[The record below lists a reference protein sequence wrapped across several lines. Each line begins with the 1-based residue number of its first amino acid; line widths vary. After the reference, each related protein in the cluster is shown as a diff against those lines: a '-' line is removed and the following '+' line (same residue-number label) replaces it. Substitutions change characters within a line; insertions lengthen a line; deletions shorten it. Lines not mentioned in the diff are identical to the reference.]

1 MARFCIFLL
10 TLLVS
15 IPVFAADCFLN
26 VSGSGSQNGSSAAQA
41 RPWNEGAGLRYC
53 LENVE
58 GGDTIHL
65 AYGFYPTPLPVYWT
79 KSGYPD
85 KPIIL
90 QGAGLSAESGDF
102 GESVLKARSLWP
114 TIQGSRQYPITAD
127 TLTSGND
134 FLQFAKGVGNITIR
148 QLNLKSFET
157 PFNFSKGQNHFI
169 DISDIYAENIR
180 TFIYGVA
187 DITCD
192 GKQALKLEYDQGV
205 GHTPKLGAI
214 LKGATSGASGTVRN
228 FEGDGKTG
236 TLYLTDTAGFFPKN
250 EMIVDGNQ
258 FQAQTTD
265 SLKRVYSCAN
275 DRGSH
280 DWNVSRVYMLGVS
293 KKAFRSEGLRNIKLT
308 DMYADVADPEGRVI
322 FKDFPILWHFMGA
335 SKNITLTRIIGKH
348 AGQDDA
354 TYDNGDCYAT
364 EGTAADITF
373 NKAYC
378 FDCLDGGYDLKGGP
392 HTIND
397 AVSFKN
403 KRNYRFWHGPIYLN
417 NSISGYAK
425 KGQYSQTAD
434 GSGESIWTSGV
445 VHVTHFTS
453 INNPAAAT
461 FETNG
466 HLRSLTYDGGI
477 GNDPKPGTEIMGTI
491 SGASAKIA
499 GVSDGSDKVKGKLFI
514 FNKLGTFQINERV
527 ITSSGL
533 NVAATSNGNTMEDP
547 HLLTDHSIVALNKS
561 YSTSSVLTRGK
572 GERLSVEDVAW
583 IEGISGIDPQF
594 KNSLAIDWGGK
605 TDEFNSALYKGT
617 KGYDLPLQ
625 NDLIVKEKYVNFGT
639 IPVNTQSY
647 MKYITLSNSGSQPLI
662 VQSLKITGNYREAF
676 HLFQSPLFPLTLEPH
691 ASKSLRIN
699 FLPRSPLFY
708 QAEIEIKLT
717 NGERREIILKG
728 IGGETYPNVLYRVNA
743 GGNFWTDPKG
753 NKWYR
758 DEGFYNTG
766 RLAQSVLAINKTDKD
781 PLYQTERWDSN
792 DGLEMSYHFPLPV
805 GKYLVRLHFAETNIN
820 IRTRGMRVFDVLV
833 ENQTVLSHFNI
844 MMEAGFQTALVKT
857 FPVLINDGSL
867 DIDFVHRIE
876 NPKISAIEILR
887 SP

>member
-1 MARFCIFLL
+1 MAQFFILL
-10 TLLVS
+10 FTLLIS
-15 IPVFAADCFLN
+15 APSFAADCFLN
-26 VSGSGSQNGSSAAQA
+26 VSGSGSQNGSTAEQA
-41 RPWNEGAGLRYC
+41 RPWNEGDGLKYC
-53 LENVE
+53 LENVQA
-58 GGDTIHL
+58 GDTIHL
-65 AYGFYPTPLPVYWT
+65 AYGVYPLPLPVFWT
-79 KSGYPD
+79 KSGSPD

-90 QGAGLSAESGDF
+90 QGDGLPAESGDF
-102 GESVLKARSLWP
+102 GESVLHAKSLWP
-114 TIQGSRQYPITAD
+114 TVQGSRTYPVTVE

-157 PFNFSKGQNHFI
+157 PFNFAKGQNHFI

-180 TFIYGVA
+180 SFIYGVA

-192 GKQALKLEYDQGV
+192 GQHSLKLAYDQGL
-205 GHTPKLGAI
+205 GIAPKIGAL

-250 EMIVDGNQ
+250 EMVVDGNQ

-280 DWNVSRVYMLGVS
+280 DWNVSRIYMLGVS

-322 FKDFPILWHFMGA
+322 FKDFPILWHFSGA

-348 AGQDDA
+348 AGQDDT

-364 EGTAADITF
+364 EGMAADITF

-445 VHVTHFTS
+445 VHAAHFTS
-453 INNPAAAT
+453 INNPVAAT

-466 HLRSLTYDGGI
+466 HLRSLTYDGGT
-477 GNDPKPGTEIMGTI
+477 GSDPKPGTEITGTI

-527 ITSSGL
+527 IALSGM
-533 NVAATSNGNTMEDP
+533 NVVATSNGSTMEDP

-561 YSTSSVLTRGK
+561 FSTSSVLTRGK

-583 IEGISGIDPQF
+583 IEGISGVDPQF
-594 KNSLAIDWGGK
+594 KDSLAIDWGGK

-617 KGYDLPLQ
+617 KGYNLLIQ
-625 NDLIVKEKYVNFGT
+625 NSLLINEKYVNFGT
-639 IPVNTQSY
+639 VPVNMQSY
-647 MKYITLSNSGSQPLI
+647 IKYITLTNPGIQALTVSSLRIIGTYRDAFRL
-662 VQSLKITGNYREAF
+662 VQSPALPFILPPYG
-676 HLFQSPLFPLTLEPH
+676 
-691 ASKSLRIN
+691 SKVLQIN
-699 FLPRSPLFY
+699 FLPKYPLSY
-708 QAEIEIKLT
+708 QAEVELKLS
-717 NGERREIILKG
+717 NGEQKVVVVKG
-728 IGGETYPNVLYRVNA
+728 IGGEIYPSVLYRVNA
-743 GGNFWTDPKG
+743 GGNFWTDPVG

-758 DEGFYNTG
+758 DDGFYNTG
-766 RLAQSVLAINKTDKD
+766 RSAQSTLAINKTEYDT
-781 PLYQTERWDSN
+781 LYQTERWDPN
-792 DGLEMSYHFPLPV
+792 DGLEMAYHFPLPS
-805 GKYLVRLHFAETNIN
+805 GKYLVRLHFAEIN
-820 IRTRGMRVFDVLV
+820 LNMKAGALRVFDVRL
-833 ENQTVLSHFNI
+833 EGQPVLTNFNI
-844 MMEAGFQTALVKT
+844 MTEAGFQTALVKSFT
-857 FPVLINDGSL
+857 VLVSDGSL
-867 DIDFVHRIE
+867 DIDFVHKIE
-876 NPKISAIEILR
+876 NPKISAIEIIR